1 MLILS
6 NEGRAKRMNVGDKV
20 VFDEYSTVG
29 YIVKIEIDPIE
40 ESEVNFEKD
49 NWVNYTIRV
58 FEPFYKGGYADFQR
72 TRDDIALY

>member
-1 MLILS
+1 MS
-6 NEGRAKRMNVGDKV
+6 VGDKV
-20 VFDEYSTVG
+20 MFGEYFTVG

-49 NWVNYTIRV
+49 NWVTYTIRV

-72 TRDDIALY
+72 SRDEIALY